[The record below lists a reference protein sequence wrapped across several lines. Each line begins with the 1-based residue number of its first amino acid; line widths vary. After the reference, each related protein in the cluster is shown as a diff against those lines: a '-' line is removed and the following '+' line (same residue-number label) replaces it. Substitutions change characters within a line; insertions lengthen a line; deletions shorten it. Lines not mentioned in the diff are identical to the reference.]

1 MLNRAIILSQADFK
15 CSLIML
21 IVLFV
26 NILLCGYTLIF
37 FTYSSIAILV
47 NILYLI
53 TSIVLIINI
62 DGNQYLTSSFHGL
75 NVVQLYLCWNFYG
88 IEDINLQIQ
97 KIVLLLSIMIL
108 NFCKIEYVRQN
119 ILIKDYKENM
129 MMIESDNDSD
139 DDSDDNYEDEKKTIS
154 V

>member
-15 CSLIML
+15 YSLIML

-62 DGNQYLTSSFHGL
+62 DGNQYLTSSFHSL
-75 NVVQLYLCWNFYG
+75 NAVQLYLCWNFYG

-108 NFCKIEYVRQN
+108 NFCKIEYDRQN
-119 ILIKDYKENM
+119 ILIKDYQEIM
-129 MMIESDNDSD
+129 MIIESDNDSD
-139 DDSDDNYEDEKKTIS
+139 DDSDENYEDEKKTLS

>member
-15 CSLIML
+15 YSLIML

-26 NILLCGYTLIF
+26 NILLCGYTLI
-37 FTYSSIAILV
+37 L
-47 NILYLI
+47 
-53 TSIVLIINI
+53 
-62 DGNQYLTSSFHGL
+62 
-75 NVVQLYLCWNFYG
+75 
-88 IEDINLQIQ
+88 Q

-108 NFCKIEYVRQN
+108 NFCKIEYDRQN
-119 ILIKDYKENM
+119 ILIKDYQENM
-129 MMIESDNDSD
+129 MIIESDNDSD